1 MCANSDVPGMSYNH
15 GLVMSS
21 AAILYNITR
30 ESAYLD
36 RALSLLLAASENLT
50 NSDGAVADVQ
60 RGSRQRFSACSARGD
75 PGTDFFS
82 FKGVFV
88 AHAAYFAAILSAAGS
103 LPADAQQ
110 RVVKLISAS
119 SDNAWNHSA
128 ACDYQTHAHMHARMQ
143 TRMQTRT
150 RAAECDLRCD
160 SMSGFV
166 ASLGTARD
174 RSRVA

>member
-30 ESAYLD
+30 EPAYLD

-128 ACDYQTHAHMHARMQ
+128 ACDYPDSRSHARAHADAHADAHA
-143 TRMQTRT
+143 RGRV
-150 RAAECDLRCD
+150 RFALRFD
-160 SMSGFV
+160 VRLRRLPRHGS
-166 ASLGTARD
+166 
-174 RSRVA
+174 RS